1 MNFKKTGLNTTR
13 DSATVSLFTFFT
25 TFLNNMSHKLI
36 FLFLFAAAS
45 LQYCTDPVAKT
56 VNTKSYCVGMDR
68 SITPLD
74 TSTFNQYIKPNTT
87 GVYVLEEGLE
97 AITSR
102 AWMCNQAQKTMDI
115 QYFIFTED
123 NIGIISCDYMLRAA
137 CNGVKVRVIVDDL
150 MQDTNPD
157 YILAL
162 DQHENIDIKIYNP
175 NLTIGSNLV
184 KKVYNGL
191 TDFRGMNQ
199 RMHHKTFIIDEHMAI
214 TGGRN
219 MADEYFDF
227 DHQYNFRDRDV
238 LLIGGEAEEIQSEFD
253 RYWASD
259 LSVSISDLI
268 AFSDP
273 NYSPIGLY
281 KWINEYTADSTNFW
295 PSVRAGIPTIMN
307 DIVNSDYF
315 YYVDDVTFY
324 SDDPGKND
332 GSAGLEGGGKST
344 EALIDLVNSAEKSIY
359 IQSPYLITT
368 ELGQG
373 LFKKAV
379 DRGVKIYILTNSLL
393 STDNI
398 EAFSGYARDR
408 EDLLST
414 GVHVYEYKPDAEI
427 RKDIMTSDLQRKMN
441 FQPIFG
447 LHAKSMVVD
456 EKIAVIGTFNLDPR
470 SAHLNTECVGV
481 IHSADIS
488 KDMLRIMKLEMQ
500 PQNAW
505 KITKEFNPDHLA
517 GKAKELKVMSRR
529 LVPKSVL

>member
-1 MNFKKTGLNTTR
+1 MNNKW
-13 DSATVSLFTFFT
+13 
-25 TFLNNMSHKLI
+25 I
-36 FLFLFAAAS
+36 FLILAILITQS
-45 LQYCTDPVAKT
+45 C
-56 VNTKSYCVGMDR
+56 VNRNKEPISTTSYCSEMKR

-74 TSTFNQYIKPNTT
+74 SIANLDQYIKPNLT
-87 GVYVLEEGLE
+87 GVYILEEGYE

-102 AWMCNQAQKTMDI
+102 AWMCNHAQKTMDI

-184 KKVYNGL
+184 KKVYNGI

-199 RMHHKTFIIDEHMAI
+199 RMHHKTFIIDGNMAI

-219 MADEYFDF
+219 MADEYYDF
-227 DHQYNFRDRDV
+227 DHKYNFRDRDI
-238 LLIGGEAEEIQSEFD
+238 LLIGGEAQKIQSEFD
-253 RYWASD
+253 RYWNNE
-259 LSVSISDLI
+259 LSVSISDLVG
-268 AFSDP
+268 FSDV
-273 NYSPIGLY
+273 NYSPLGLY
-281 KWINEYTADSTNFW
+281 GWINDYTADSINFW
-295 PSVRAGIPTIMN
+295 PSVRKGIPTIM
-307 DIVNSDYF
+307 DEITTSDYF
-315 YYVDDVTFY
+315 HYVDEVAFF

-332 GSAGLEGGGKST
+332 GSDGLEGGGVST
-344 EALIDLVNSAEKSIY
+344 DALIDLVNNAKESIY

-368 ELGQG
+368 ELGQN
-373 LFKKAV
+373 LFKDAV
-379 DRGVKIYILTNSLL
+379 NRGVEVHILTNSLS

-408 EDLLST
+408 TDLLNT
-414 GVHVYEYKPDAEI
+414 GAHIYEYKPDAEI
-427 RKDIMTSDLQRKMN
+427 RKEIMKNDLQRRMN

-456 EKIAVIGTFNLDPR
+456 EKIAVVGTFNLDPR
-470 SAHLNTECVGV
+470 SAHLNTECVAV
-481 IHSADIS
+481 IHSPEIS
-488 KDMLRIMKLEMQ
+488 QEMLSVMKLELQ

-505 KITKEFNPDHLA
+505 EITSDFNPDHLA
-517 GKAKELKVMSRR
+517 GKSKNVEVFTRR
-529 LVPKSVL
+529 LIPKSVL